1 MNDARGG
8 THVYEAGAVINTN
21 RGKVTVNQHYHGDY
35 ARYKSMDA
43 EQLRVE
49 RADLAKKRSAT
60 YQAFM
65 RHPTVPWFGGAML
78 VYAMGIAFIWGEQVS
93 PLWASFILLWMFF
106 AVAPS
111 LWMMVRRR
119 RALFDGLQI
128 LRTDLK
134 LVEAFLAIREAEE
147 AYGGA

>member
-1 MNDARGG
+1 MNDTRGG

-43 EQLRVE
+43 AQLRVE
-49 RADLAKKRSAT
+49 RTDLTKKRSAT
-60 YQAFM
+60 YKAFM
-65 RHPTVPWFGGAML
+65 RHPTVPWFAGAIL
-78 VYAMGIAFIWGEQVS
+78 VYAIGVAFIWGNQPP
-93 PLWASFILLWMFF
+93 PLGALFMALWMFF
-106 AVAPS
+106 AVGPS
-111 LWMMVRRR
+111 LWMMFRQR

-147 AYGGA
+147 VYGGA